1 MAAPF
6 RNRSNIFDLEYGN
19 LRGYINNTLLTYINQ
34 SMIGDG
40 LLWNDK
46 TNKLTGG
53 AYINCFMFGSS
64 YTTGI
69 TQSATWTKLNVE
81 TTEGFSRDG
90 FVHTNNRITNTDG
103 LRVIKLEAIVS
114 VSSGNNNE
122 IHLAFFKN
130 GEIVPC
136 SEQELVTNSGGRL
149 SGAAIQ
155 CLTEVDENDYVEVWT
170 KNQSGT
176 TDIVCSNYNFIV
188 TEL

>member
-1 MAAPF
+1 MGAPF
-6 RNRSNIFDLEYGN
+6 RNRSNIFDLEYGE
-19 LRGYINNTLLTYINQ
+19 LKGYINASLYTYIN
-34 SMIGDG
+34 SNHIGDG
-40 LLWNDK
+40 LIWNGS
-46 TNKLTGG
+46 KLTGG

-90 FVHTNNRITNTDG
+90 FVHTNNRITNIDG
-103 LRVIKLEAIVS
+103 LRIIKLEAIVS

-155 CLTEVDENDYVEVWT
+155 CLTQVDVNDYVEVWT

-176 TDIVCSNYNFIV
+176 TDIICSNYNFIV